1 MHDIVRDNLEEY
13 LRLNG
18 GSQGSAEVER
28 HLSTCPEC
36 REAVGHMRA
45 TSEILAVL
53 RAPEELEPNPG
64 FYARVISRIE
74 AERKPSVWSLLVDP
88 VFGKR
93 LVYAAMTLVVV
104 LGTYLVSTENNNTDL
119 NIASAPEVILSD
131 RDAAPALTADT
142 QRDRDAILVNLATY
156 KE

>member
-1 MHDIVRDNLEEY
+1 MHDIVRDNLEEF

-28 HLSTCPEC
+28 HLSTCAEC
-36 REAVGHMRA
+36 SEAVGHMRE
-45 TSEILAVL
+45 TSQILASL
-53 RAPEELEPNPG
+53 RPPDEFEPSPG

-74 AERKPSVWSLLVDP
+74 SESKPSVWSLLVDP

-93 LVYAAMTLVVV
+93 LVYAALTSVVL
-104 LGTYLVSTENNNTDL
+104 LGTYLVTTENNTDL
-119 NIASAPEVILSD
+119 NIASAPEAILSD
-131 RDAAPALTADT
+131 QNSAPALTADT